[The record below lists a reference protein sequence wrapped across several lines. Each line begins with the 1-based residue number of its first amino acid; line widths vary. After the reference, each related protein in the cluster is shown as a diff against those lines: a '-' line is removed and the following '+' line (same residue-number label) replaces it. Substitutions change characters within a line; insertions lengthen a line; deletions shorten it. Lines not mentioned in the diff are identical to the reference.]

1 MNMEEH
7 VLVKLGWG
15 PPFQE
20 AWRSRA
26 SNVEEPARIA
36 ADYGVEYMLY
46 SARGD
51 LRATIPGRLRMA
63 IRKGESVRPVV
74 GDWVTFEPR
83 IQEGTSVIQ
92 AVLPRRTQLVRKA
105 AGRADEEQVVAAN
118 LDVVF
123 LVSALTRD
131 LNPRRLERYLTVAWD
146 SGAQPVVV
154 LTKADLCEDVVAAR
168 ERIATLAPDVPLHTV
183 SSLTGEGL
191 DALWQYIGGNRTV
204 ALIGSSGVG
213 KSTLI
218 NRLVGSA
225 RMEVGE
231 VREDDKGR
239 HTTTHRELFVLPQGG
254 LVIDTPGMRELGLME
269 SEEGLRTAFVDIEE
283 LSAGCRFSDCR
294 HEKEPG
300 CAVQE
305 ALRDGRLSPE
315 RVENYRKLV
324 LEVARQER
332 QRDAQAQARAKQDT
346 KRATRAFNDFQ
357 KKRGR

>member
-1 MNMEEH
+1 ME
-7 VLVKLGWG
+7 KLGWG

-26 SNVEEPARIA
+26 SEGEEPARIG
-36 ADYGVEYMLY
+36 ADYGVEYVLF

-51 LRATIPGRLRMA
+51 MRATIPGRLRMA

-74 GDWVTFEPR
+74 GDWVSFEPR
-83 IQEGTSVIQ
+83 SQEGTTVIQ
-92 AVLPRRTQLVRKA
+92 AVLPRRTQLARKA

-118 LDVVF
+118 VDVVF

-168 ERIATLAPDVPLHTV
+168 ERIAALAPDVPLHTV
-183 SSLTGEGL
+183 SSVTGEGL

-225 RMEVGE
+225 RMEVGA

-269 SEEGLRTAFVDIEE
+269 SEEGVRTAFTDIEE
-283 LSAGCRFSDCR
+283 LSAGCRFNDCR

-305 ALRDGRLSPE
+305 ALRSGQLAPE
-315 RVENYRKLV
+315 RLENFRKLV
-324 LEVARQER
+324 QEATRQER
-332 QRDAQAQARAKQDT
+332 PRDAQAQARAKQDT
-346 KRATRAFNDFQ
+346 KSP

>member
-1 MNMEEH
+1 MSMDEH
-7 VLVKLGWG
+7 VLEKLGWG

-26 SNVEEPARIA
+26 SESEEPARIG
-36 ADYGVEYMLY
+36 ADYGVEYVLY

-63 IRKGESVRPVV
+63 IRKGESMRPVV
-74 GDWVTFEPR
+74 GDWVTFEPQS
-83 IQEGTSVIQ
+83 QEGTTVIQ
-92 AVLPRRTQLVRKA
+92 AVLPRRTQLSRKA

-118 LDVVF
+118 VDVVF

-154 LTKADLCEDVVAAR
+154 LTKSDLCEDVEAAR
-168 ERIATLAPDVPLHTV
+168 ERIAALAPDVPLHTV
-183 SSLTGEGL
+183 SSLSGEGL

-218 NRLVGSA
+218 NRLLGSA

-254 LVIDTPGMRELGLME
+254 LVIDTPGMRELGVME
-269 SEEGLRTAFVDIEE
+269 NEEGLRTAFTDIET
-283 LSAGCRFSDCR
+283 LAAGCRFNDCR

-305 ALRDGRLSPE
+305 AIRGGQLAPE
-315 RVENYRKLV
+315 RLENYRKLGQ
-324 LEVARQER
+324 EVTRLER
-332 QRDAQAQARAKQDT
+332 QRDAQAQARDKQDT
-346 KRATRAFNDFQ
+346 KKATRAFNAFQ

>member
-1 MNMEEH
+1 MSMDERALE
-7 VLVKLGWG
+7 KLGWG
-15 PPFQE
+15 SPFQE
-20 AWRSRA
+20 GWHSHE
-26 SNVEEPARIA
+26 SEGVEPARIA
-36 ADYGVEYMLY
+36 ADYGVDYMLY
-46 SARGD
+46 SAHGN
-51 LRATIPGRLRMA
+51 LRATVPGRLRMA
-63 IRKGESVRPVV
+63 IRKGESIRPVV
-74 GDWVTFEPR
+74 GDWVAVEPR

-105 AGRADEEQVVAAN
+105 AGRTDEEQVVAAN

-168 ERIATLAPDVPLHTV
+168 ERIAELAPDVPLHVV
-183 SSLTGEGL
+183 SSVTGEGL
-191 DALWQYIGGNRTV
+191 DVLWQYIGGNRTV

-218 NRLVGSA
+218 NRLIGAA

-269 SEEGLRTAFVDIEE
+269 NEEGLRTAFVDIEE
-283 LSAGCRFSDCR
+283 LGAGCRFNDCR
-294 HEKEPG
+294 HENEPG
-300 CAVQE
+300 CAVLE
-305 ALRDGRLSPE
+305 ASRDGRLAPE
-315 RVENYRKLV
+315 RLENYRKLN
-324 LEVARQER
+324 LEVTRLER
-332 QRDAQAQARAKQDT
+332 QRDAQAQARTKQET
-346 KRATRAFNDFQ
+346 KKSTRAYNTFQ

>member
-1 MNMEEH
+1 MSTDEH
-7 VLVKLGWG
+7 VLEKLGWG
-15 PPFQE
+15 QSFQE
-20 AWRSRA
+20 AWGSRA
-26 SNVEEPARIA
+26 RDVEEPARIG
-36 ADYGVEYMLY
+36 ADYGVEYVLY

-74 GDWVTFEPR
+74 GDWVSFEPR
-83 IQEGTSVIQ
+83 LQEGTTLIQ

-105 AGRADEEQVVAAN
+105 AGRTDEEQVVAAN
-118 LDVVF
+118 VDVVF

-146 SGAQPVVV
+146 SGAQPVLV
-154 LTKADLCEDVVAAR
+154 LTKADLCEDVEAAR
-168 ERIATLAPDVPLHTV
+168 ERIAALAPDVPLHTV

-191 DALWQYIGGNRTV
+191 DALWRYIGGNRTV

-225 RMEVGE
+225 RMEVGAM
-231 VREDDKGR
+231 REDDKGR

-269 SEEGLRTAFVDIEE
+269 NEEGVRTAFVDIEE

-300 CAVQE
+300 CAVHE
-305 ALRDGRLSPE
+305 ALRSGQLAPE
-315 RVENYRKLV
+315 RLESYRKLV
-324 LEVARQER
+324 QEVARPR
-332 QRDAQAQARAKQDT
+332 
-346 KRATRAFNDFQ
+346 NDFQ

>member
-1 MNMEEH
+1 MDEH
-7 VLVKLGWG
+7 VLEKLGWG

-26 SNVEEPARIA
+26 SEGEEPARIG
-36 ADYGVEYMLY
+36 ADYGVEYVLF

-51 LRATIPGRLRMA
+51 MRATIPGRLRMA
-63 IRKGESVRPVV
+63 IRKGQSVRPVV

-83 IQEGTSVIQ
+83 SQEGTTVIQ
-92 AVLPRRTQLVRKA
+92 AVLPRRTQLARKA
-105 AGRADEEQVVAAN
+105 AGRTDEEQVVAAN
-118 LDVVF
+118 VDVVF
-123 LVSALTRD
+123 LVSALTKD
-131 LNPRRLERYLTVAWD
+131 LNPRRLERYLAVAGD
-146 SGAQPVVV
+146 SGAQPVLV

-168 ERIATLAPDVPLHTV
+168 ERIAALAPDVPLHTV
-183 SSLTGEGL
+183 SSVSGEGL

-225 RMEVGE
+225 RMEVGA

-269 SEEGLRTAFVDIEE
+269 NEEGLRTAFTDIEE
-283 LSAGCRFSDCR
+283 LSAGCRFNDCR

-300 CAVQE
+300 CAVRE
-305 ALRDGRLSPE
+305 ALRSGQLAPE
-315 RVENYRKLV
+315 RLESFRKLV
-324 LEVARQER
+324 QETTR
-332 QRDAQAQARAKQDT
+332 SFHDSQR
-346 KRATRAFNDFQ
+346 
-357 KKRGR
+357 KRGR

>member
-1 MNMEEH
+1 MSMGERTLE
-7 VLVKLGWG
+7 KLGWG

-20 AWRSRA
+20 AWSARA
-26 SNVEEPARIA
+26 GTGEEPARIA
-36 ADYGVEYMLY
+36 ADYGIDYTLY
-46 SARGD
+46 AARGD
-51 LRATIPGRLRMA
+51 FRAAIPGRLRMA

-74 GDWVTFEPR
+74 GDWVSFEPKG
-83 IQEGTSVIQ
+83 QEGTPVIQ
-92 AVLPRRTQLVRKA
+92 TVLPRRTQLVRKA

-146 SGAQPVVV
+146 SGAQPVVI

-168 ERIATLAPDVPLHTV
+168 ERIAALAPDVPLHVV
-183 SSLTGEGL
+183 SSVTGEGL

-269 SEEGLRTAFVDIEE
+269 SEEGLRTAFTDIEE
-283 LSAGCRFSDCR
+283 LAVGCRFSDCR

-300 CAVQE
+300 CAVH
-305 ALRDGRLSPE
+305 AAVRDGRLAPE
-315 RVENYRKLV
+315 RLESYQKLT
-324 LEVARQER
+324 LEATRQETKK
-332 QRDAQAQARAKQDT
+332 AARAL
-346 KRATRAFNDFQ
+346 NDSQ

>member
-1 MNMEEH
+1 MSMDDH
-7 VLVKLGWG
+7 VLEKLGWG

-26 SNVEEPARIA
+26 SEVEEPARIG
-36 ADYGVEYMLY
+36 ADYGVEYVLF

-83 IQEGTSVIQ
+83 SQEGTTVIQ
-92 AVLPRRTQLVRKA
+92 SVLPRRTQLARRA

-118 LDVVF
+118 VDVVF

-154 LTKADLCEDVVAAR
+154 LTKTDLCEDVEAAR

-183 SSLTGEGL
+183 SSYTGEGL
-191 DALWQYIGGNRTV
+191 DVLWQYIGGNRTV

-218 NRLVGSA
+218 NRLLGSA
-225 RMEVGE
+225 RMEVGTT
-231 VREDDKGR
+231 REDDKGR

-269 SEEGLRTAFVDIEE
+269 SDEGLRTAFTDIEE
-283 LSAGCRFSDCR
+283 LAAGCRFSNCR

-300 CAVQE
+300 CAVHE
-305 ALRDGRLSPE
+305 AIRGGQLAPE
-315 RVENYRKLV
+315 RLESYRKLV
-324 LEVARQER
+324 QEVARQEPR
-332 QRDAQAQARAKQDT
+332 VKQDT
-346 KRATRAFNDFQ
+346 KKAPRSSTDSQ

>member
-1 MNMEEH
+1 MSMDTHALE
-7 VLVKLGWG
+7 KLGWG
-15 PPFQE
+15 PTFQE
-20 AWRSRA
+20 AWSSRA
-26 SNVEEPARIA
+26 SEGEEPARIA
-36 ADYGVEYMLY
+36 ADYGVEYVLY

-51 LRATIPGRLRMA
+51 LRATVPGRLRMA

-74 GDWVTFEPR
+74 GDWVSFEPR
-83 IQEGTSVIQ
+83 IQEGTSIIQ
-92 AVLPRRTQLVRKA
+92 AVLPRRTQLARKA
-105 AGRADEEQVVAAN
+105 AGRTDEEQVVAAN
-118 LDVVF
+118 VDVVF

-131 LNPRRLERYLTVAWD
+131 LNPRRLERYLALAWD

-154 LTKADLCEDVVAAR
+154 LTKADLCEDVAAAR
-168 ERIATLAPDVPLHTV
+168 ESISALAPDVPLHTV
-183 SSLTGEGL
+183 SSVTGEGL
-191 DALWQYIGGNRTV
+191 DTLWQYIGGNRTV

-218 NRLVGSA
+218 NRLVGTA
-225 RMEVGE
+225 RMVVGE

-269 SEEGLRTAFVDIEE
+269 SEEGVRTAFVDIEE
-283 LSAGCRFSDCR
+283 LAAGCRFNDCR

-300 CAVQE
+300 CAVQQ
-305 ALRDGRLSPE
+305 ALRDGQLAPE
-315 RVENYRKLV
+315 RLENYHKLV
-324 LEVARQER
+324 VEVARQER

-346 KRATRAFNDFQ
+346 KKATRAFNDFQ

>member
-1 MNMEEH
+1 MSMDER
-7 VLVKLGWG
+7 VLEKLGWG
-15 PPFQE
+15 PPFLE
-20 AWRSRA
+20 GWRPHESEG
-26 SNVEEPARIA
+26 VEPARIA

-46 SARGD
+46 SSQGD
-51 LRATIPGRLRMA
+51 LRATVPGRLRMA

-74 GDWVTFEPR
+74 GDWVAVEPR

-105 AGRADEEQVVAAN
+105 AGRTDEEQVVAAN

-146 SGAQPVVV
+146 SGAQPVLV
-154 LTKADLCEDVVAAR
+154 LTKADLCEDVEAAR
-168 ERIATLAPDVPLHTV
+168 ERIASLAPDVPLHVV
-183 SSLTGEGL
+183 SSVTGEGL
-191 DALWQYIGGNRTV
+191 DVLWQYIGGNRTV

-218 NRLVGSA
+218 NRLVGAA

-269 SEEGLRTAFVDIEE
+269 NEEGLRTAFVDIEE
-283 LSAGCRFSDCR
+283 LAAGCRFNDCR
-294 HEKEPG
+294 HENEPG
-300 CAVQE
+300 CAVLE
-305 ALRDGRLSPE
+305 ASRDGRLAPE
-315 RVENYRKLV
+315 RLENYRKLN
-324 LEVARQER
+324 LEVTRLER
-332 QRDAQAQARAKQDT
+332 QRDAQAQARTKQET
-346 KRATRAFNDFQ
+346 KKATRSYNTFQ

>member
-1 MNMEEH
+1 MSMDEH
-7 VLVKLGWG
+7 VLEKLGWG

-26 SNVEEPARIA
+26 SDVEEPARIG
-36 ADYGVEYMLY
+36 ADFGVEYVLY

-51 LRATIPGRLRMA
+51 MRATIPGRLRMA
-63 IRKGESVRPVV
+63 IRKGQSVRPVV
-74 GDWVTFEPR
+74 GDWVSFEPR
-83 IQEGTSVIQ
+83 IQEGTSIIQ

-118 LDVVF
+118 VDVVF

-146 SGAQPVVV
+146 SGAQPVLV
-154 LTKADLCEDVVAAR
+154 LTKSDLCEDLVAAR

-191 DALWQYIGGNRTV
+191 DAIWQYIGGNRTV

-225 RMEVGE
+225 RMEVGA

-269 SEEGLRTAFVDIEE
+269 SEEGVRTAFVDIEE

-300 CAVQE
+300 CAVRE
-305 ALRDGRLSPE
+305 ALRSGQLAPE
-315 RVENYRKLV
+315 RLESYRKLV
-324 LEVARQER
+324 QEVVRP
-332 QRDAQAQARAKQDT
+332 KQDT
-346 KRATRAFNDFQ
+346 RKTTRALNDFQ

>member
-1 MNMEEH
+1 MSMDERTLE
-7 VLVKLGWG
+7 KLGWG

-26 SNVEEPARIA
+26 GEGEEPARIA
-36 ADYGVEYMLY
+36 ADYGVEYVLY

-51 LRATIPGRLRMA
+51 QRATMPGRLRMA
-63 IRKGESVRPVV
+63 IRKGESIRPVV
-74 GDWVTFEPR
+74 GDWVSFEPR
-83 IQEGTSVIQ
+83 GQEGTSVIQ

-118 LDVVF
+118 VDVVF

-146 SGAQPVVV
+146 SGAQPVLI
-154 LTKADLCEDVVAAR
+154 LTKADLCEDVGAAR
-168 ERIATLAPDVPLHTV
+168 ERIAALAPDVPLHVV
-183 SSLTGEGL
+183 SSVTGEGL
-191 DALWQYIGGNRTV
+191 DALWHYIGGNRTV

-218 NRLVGSA
+218 NRLLGAA
-225 RMEVGE
+225 RAEVGE

-269 SEEGLRTAFVDIEE
+269 SEEGLRTAFTDIEE
-283 LSAGCRFSDCR
+283 LAAGCRFSDCR

-300 CAVQE
+300 CAVHE
-305 ALRDGRLSPE
+305 ATRAGRLAPE
-315 RVENYRKLV
+315 RLEHFRKLSQ
-324 LEVARQER
+324 EVTRQER
-332 QRDAQAQARAKQDT
+332 QRDALAQVRQKQDT
-346 KRATRAFNDFQ
+346 KKATRALNDFQ

>member
-1 MNMEEH
+1 MNMDEH
-7 VLVKLGWG
+7 VLEKLGWG
-15 PPFQE
+15 PSFQE

-26 SNVEEPARIA
+26 SEGEEPARIA
-36 ADYGVEYMLY
+36 ADHGVEYVLY

-51 LRATIPGRLRMA
+51 LRATVPGRLRMA

-74 GDWVTFEPR
+74 GDWVSFEPR
-83 IQEGTSVIQ
+83 LQEGTSLIQ

-105 AGRADEEQVVAAN
+105 AGRTEEEQVVAAN
-118 LDVVF
+118 VDVVF

-146 SGAQPVVV
+146 SGAWPVLV
-154 LTKADLCEDVVAAR
+154 LTKADLCDDVGAAR
-168 ERIATLAPDVPLHTV
+168 ERIATLAQDVPLHTV

-218 NRLVGSA
+218 NRLLGSA
-225 RMEVGE
+225 RQEVGD

-254 LVIDTPGMRELGLME
+254 LVIDTPGMRELGLIE

-283 LSAGCRFSDCR
+283 LGAGCRFSDCR
-294 HEKEPG
+294 HQTEPD

-305 ALRDGRLSPE
+305 ALRDGRLAPE
-315 RVENYRKLV
+315 RLENYRKLV
-324 LEVARQER
+324 QEVTRQER
-332 QRDAQAQARAKQDT
+332 QRDAQAQARAKQET
-346 KRATRAFNDFQ
+346 KKATRAMNDFQ